1 MYTFIKTTGIQEFQ
15 IISKTF
21 MVLENSKIA
30 SKKKRKAKEKDKSFK
45 EERSSIITG
54 TTFASQ

>member
-1 MYTFIKTTGIQEFQ
+1 
-15 IISKTF
+15 

-30 SKKKRKAKEKDKSFK
+30 SRKKRQAKEKDKSFMEK
-45 EERSSIITG
+45 RSSIITG